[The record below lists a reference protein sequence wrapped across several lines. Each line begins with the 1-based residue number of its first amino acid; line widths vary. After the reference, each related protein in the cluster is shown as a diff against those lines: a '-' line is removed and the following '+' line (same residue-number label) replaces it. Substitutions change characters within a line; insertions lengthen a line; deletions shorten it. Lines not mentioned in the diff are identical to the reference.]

1 MNPQILQEAEKR
13 ICHVKADVDIYGKS
27 KYIFKKLH
35 LEMYLPGISHFC
47 YASLLNTFYFSHW
60 DMSWQEGTDF
70 VWLQSFLQQ
79 LILML
84 F

>member
-1 MNPQILQEAEKR
+1 
-13 ICHVKADVDIYGKS
+13 
-27 KYIFKKLH
+27 
-35 LEMYLPGISHFC
+35 MYLPGISHFC
-47 YASLLNTFYFSHW
+47 YASLQNTFYFSNW

-70 VWLQSFLQQ
+70 VWLQPFLQQ